1 MNGPVKVA
9 SFNVNGIRARLPLL
23 VTWLEREARG
33 LFARQLTRFL
43 PFLIMYCGILPPKPI
58 IQEGRTQPWVA
69 ERDIEEHDG
78 L

>member
-33 LFARQLTRFL
+33 LFA
-43 PFLIMYCGILPPKPI
+43 
-58 IQEGRTQPWVA
+58 A
-69 ERDIEEHDG
+69 N
-78 L
+78 